1 MQPSPWPARLIQAG
15 TLLGLLALVW
25 LLADSTARH
34 LAERGIRSGYDF
46 LSAPAGFAL
55 AESPIP
61 FEPGDSGL
69 RAFGAGLGN
78 TLKVA
83 LPAGLLALG
92 LGIALGFGRLSSH
105 PLLKRAAALPVQLI
119 RRLPLLLQLMAWY
132 FVLTELLPAADAPLA
147 PLPGVWLSKSGLALP
162 WWSPAGWDIP
172 APEGFGI
179 SGGAQLSPEYLSL
192 LLGLASY
199 TAAYLAETL
208 RGAVLALPPGQRLAG
223 LALGMG
229 PGQVFRHILLSQA
242 WRAALPPT
250 TSHLLNLLKNASLGV
265 AIGYPE
271 LVSVAGTSL
280 NQTGRA
286 LECLS
291 IVMGVYLVLSLLG
304 AGLGHYL
311 EARLA
316 RRQGAEATP

>member
-1 MQPSPWPARLIQAG
+1 MGRPGWGSRLLQAG
-15 TLLGLLALVW
+15 VLLGLAALVW
-25 LLADSTARH
+25 LLAGLTARH
-34 LAERGIRSGYDF
+34 LAERGIQSGYDF
-46 LSAPAGFAL
+46 LAAPAGFAL
-55 AESPIP
+55 AESPIA
-61 FEPGDSGL
+61 FEPSDTTL

-92 LGIALGFGRLSSH
+92 LGIGLGFGRLSAH
-105 PLLKRAAALPVQLI
+105 PLLSRAAALPVQLV

-162 WWSPAGWDIP
+162 WWSPAGWELP
-172 APEGFGI
+172 QPEGFGI

-192 LLGLASY
+192 LLGLACYS
-199 TAAYLAETL
+199 AAYLAETL
-208 RGAVLALPPGQRLAG
+208 RGAVQALPPGQAQAG
-223 LALGMG
+223 LALGMR
-229 PGQVFRHILLSQA
+229 PGQVFRHILLPQA

-291 IVMGVYLVLSLLG
+291 IVIGVYLLLSLAG
-304 AGLGHYL
+304 AGLSHRL
-311 EARLA
+311 ETRLA
-316 RRQGAEATP
+316 RRQGTEARP

>member
-46 LSAPAGFAL
+46 LSAPAGFTL

-147 PLPGVWLSKSGLALP
+147 PLPGVWLSKSGLSWAPPLIP
-162 WWSPAGWDIP
+162 KPSGAGM
-172 APEGFGI
+172 
-179 SGGAQLSPEYLSL
+179 SQLSPEYLSL

-229 PGQVFRHILLSQA
+229 PGQVFRHILLPQA